1 MNIIALVAKQMRSA
15 CYTILFLSQLLLWGC
30 GYNADS
36 TANEDEDAKRILQ
49 GIWISEDEETPSFM
63 AKGDTIFY
71 PDTTSVPVKFW
82 VHNDSIYLKGN
93 RTQHYKIVSMSEQA
107 LCILNQNEENI
118 KLVRGDEKRFLKD
131 FEQLRPYA
139 LNVFRVSK
147 TDTVDVV
154 SGTRFECKMLLVPSS
169 ERVIKS
175 LYNDD
180 GIEVDNVYLD
190 NVGHLN
196 VYANGALV
204 YVHAFRKQEFSAY
217 VPKDFLVKSIL
228 RSLQYSRSDVNSVYI
243 DAVIGIP
250 DAATCY
256 VVELRISK
264 DGKLQMK
271 LK

>member
-1 MNIIALVAKQMRSA
+1 MSASKKMRSVCYIILLLSQILLCGCVSNVDSSAKENEGAKQ
-15 CYTILFLSQLLLWGC
+15 
-30 GYNADS
+30 
-36 TANEDEDAKRILQ
+36 ILQ

-71 PDTTSVPVKFW
+71 PDTTSMPVKFW
-82 VHNDSIYLKGN
+82 VYNDSIYLQGN
-93 RTQHYKIVSMSEQA
+93 KTQHYKIVSMSEQT
-107 LCILNQNEENI
+107 LRILNQNEEEIN
-118 KLVRGDEKRFLKD
+118 LVRGNDKRFLKE
-131 FEQLRPYA
+131 FTQVRPYA
-139 LNVFRVSK
+139 LNVFRISK
-147 TDTVDVV
+147 TDTVSIV
-154 SGTRFECKMLLVPSS
+154 GGARFESKILLSPSS

-175 LYNDD
+175 MYNDD

-196 VYANGALV
+196 IYANGKLI

-217 VPKDFLVKSIL
+217 VPKDFLAKSIL
-228 RSLQYSRSDVNSVYI
+228 RSLQFSRSDVNFVYV

-250 DAATCY
+250 DASTCY
-256 VVELRISK
+256 VIELRISR